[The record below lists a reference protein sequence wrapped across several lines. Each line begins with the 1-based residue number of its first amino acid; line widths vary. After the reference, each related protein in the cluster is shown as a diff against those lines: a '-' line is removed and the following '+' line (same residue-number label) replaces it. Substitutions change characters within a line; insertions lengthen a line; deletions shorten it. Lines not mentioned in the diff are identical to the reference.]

1 MQFQIQT
8 DIQNIKKSTL
18 QSFSPWGKNYP
29 SGHLPLV
36 AEIND
41 KYFWLSDSHENSDQF
56 LIISSDI
63 ETLISYLINY
73 FEWTEC
79 LVPQDLYSFQAVIDE
94 FDVEWQCFHDQFG
107 GSLQSI
113 IDKWGFLLDIPI
125 SYQSLLLNKH
135 VEPALFSFMRV
146 NGFKFESCFVEILSN
161 FKLSSSQQKDFVELL
176 GRYLRRTSTDS
187 DTFLKNNSEILR
199 MMQGDR
205 SKLFAWLSALSNPR
219 LVEARNEREKQIRK
233 IKSLSGAQNIEW
245 DHSLECSQLK
255 FYWTVKSVKD
265 WNKLSHCVQSDELK
279 MNLIQLLE
287 D

>member
-8 DIQNIKKSTL
+8 DIQKVKKSTL
-18 QSFSPWGKNYP
+18 QSFSPWGKSYP

-36 AEIND
+36 AKIND
-41 KYFWLSDSHENSDQF
+41 KYFWLSDSDKDSDQF

-63 ETLISYLINY
+63 ETLITYLLSY
-73 FEWTEC
+73 FEWAEC

-94 FDVEWQCFHDQFG
+94 FDIEWQYFHDQLG
-107 GSLQSI
+107 SSLQSI
-113 IDKWGFLLDIPI
+113 IDKWGFLLDIPT
-125 SYQSLLLNKH
+125 SYQNLLLNKH
-135 VEPALFSFMRV
+135 VEPALFNFMKV
-146 NGFKFESCFVEILSN
+146 NGFKWEPCFAEILSN

-187 DTFLKNNSEILR
+187 GTFLKNNSETLR

-205 SKLFAWLSALSNPR
+205 LKLFAWLSALSNPR

-233 IKSLSGAQNIEW
+233 IKALSGAQNIEW

-255 FYWTVKSVKD
+255 FYWKVSSIKD
-265 WNKLSHCVQSDELK
+265 WDDLSQCIQSDEIK
-279 MNLIQLLE
+279 MNLIELLE